1 MYGCDDKCSSFLKE
15 RERER
20 CGIRCPT
27 PLRALRAQQNQFMKG
42 KNDLSGLLPLLLLVF
57 QSRCHIEKRFDTTFR
72 GSRDDFGVNDSDFPV
87 YTHRQNIDIRR
98 FICISFFYFIR
109 TCVELKICV

>member
-1 MYGCDDKCSSFLKE
+1 MDQSSFLKERE

-42 KNDLSGLLPLLLLVF
+42 KNDLSGLLPLLLYSF
-57 QSRCHIEKRFDTTFR
+57 FNQ
-72 GSRDDFGVNDSDFPV
+72 GVILKNDS
-87 YTHRQNIDIRR
+87 IRR
-98 FICISFFYFIR
+98 FADRETIS
-109 TCVELKICV
+109 V